1 MCVDNFYDILCQFY
15 YFFHFTGLIDNELAQ
30 FYDAIISSG
39 KEKKFK
45 AIKASLRDHFS
56 DFGSD
61 VKPRPFEIYLKEELG
76 KYFITILKRTKIQWE
91 DLKKLYMSAPIQF
104 LLQTDLEDDNMW
116 HIFAR
121 KKSLEEVEKISN
133 RLSQEQRK
141 QLLTQKNYRNH
152 SPYQA
157 SVKNNPPNLLGA
169 QVIYDYVAEYCTS
182 STFDIFLEDDLTIIP
197 SFPFHGIA
205 KAAMSD
211 DKAHGTEKRT
221 RKYERLKRKLISIK
235 RAPLREHQKTLHR
248 VLEWF

>member
-1 MCVDNFYDILCQFY
+1 MTCIPYQFY
-15 YFFHFTGLIDNELAQ
+15 QLFHFTGLINNELAE
-30 FYDAIISSG
+30 FYDAIISFG

-45 AIKASLRDHFS
+45 AMKSSLRDYFK

-61 VKPRPFEIYLKEELG
+61 VNPRPFEIHLKEEVG
-76 KYFITILKRTKIQWE
+76 KYFLTILKRTKIQWE
-91 DLKKLYMSAPIQF
+91 DLKNLYMSAPIQF

-141 QLLTQKNYRNH
+141 QLIRQKNYRNH

-157 SVKNNPPNLLGA
+157 SVKNNPPNFFGA
-169 QVIYDYVAEYCTS
+169 QVIYDYIAEYCAS
-182 STFDIFLEDDLTIIP
+182 STFDIFLEDDLTMIP

-221 RKYERLKRKLISIK
+221 RKYERLKKKLISIK